1 MSQIKKRIVAL
12 RKAMAKVG
20 VDAYLIPSSDPHQSE
35 YVADHWNARTWISGF
50 TGSAGIVV
58 ITAKNAYLW
67 TDSRYFL
74 QADTQLKGSG
84 IDLQKQVVPHAP
96 EHLDWLR
103 DNLPGNAVIGLDGKN
118 FSVGQLQAL
127 KKKVEVKAISVNT
140 NQDLIA
146 EIWTD
151 RPDLPNTPIFD
162 HKEKFAGVS
171 RKDKIRAIQAKMED
185 YGATYHLMTTLDDIA
200 WTFNIRGKDVA
211 FNPVAIANAVIG
223 KEVSYLFIDPQK
235 VSDTLRKSFDKLA
248 IVVKP
253 YDALDQF
260 LKDLPKGKILIDPD
274 RINAHLHSLVDPE
287 KLLYA
292 PTIAMQLKA
301 IKNETE
307 IAHMKEVMVRDGV
320 ALTQFYRWL
329 EKELKTRSVTE
340 CEVAEQLA
348 YFRKAQ
354 GFYHGESFAAIVGYN
369 GNGAIVHYRAMPDT
383 CAAIE
388 KSGMLLIDS
397 GGQYEDGTTDITRTI
412 SLGRATKEQKK
423 CYTLVLKGHIAI
435 ATLVFPRGTKGLQM
449 DAFARQALWRN
460 HLDYGHGTGHGVGFF
475 LNVHEP
481 PQGFTTTASR
491 GGLTPIE
498 EGMITSNEPGFY
510 KTGQFGIRT
519 ENLMLTV
526 NDETNEYGDFLRFET
541 ITLFPIDKKLIDLK
555 LLSDLEI
562 DWINQYHQEV
572 EDQLLPHLSKEEQKW
587 LEEKCREIG

>member
-1 MSQIKKRIVAL
+1 MSQIKKRISAL
-12 RKAMAKVG
+12 RKAMANAG
-20 VDAYLIPSSDPHQSE
+20 IDAYLIPSSDPHQSE
-35 YVADHWNARTWISGF
+35 YVAEHWNSRNWISGF

-58 ITAKNAYLW
+58 VTAKAAFLW

-74 QADTQLKGSG
+74 QADTELKGTG
-84 IDLQKQVVPHAP
+84 ITLQKQVVPHAP
-96 EHLDWLR
+96 EHLDWL
-103 DNLPGNAVIGLDGKN
+103 NHHLTNNAVIGLDGKN
-118 FSVGQLQAL
+118 FSVGQVKAL
-127 KKKVEVKAISVNT
+127 KNKVAAKGITVDT
-140 NQDLIA
+140 TQDLIA
-146 EIWTD
+146 EIWKD
-151 RPDLPNTPIFD
+151 RPNLPNTPIFD
-162 HKEKFAGVS
+162 HKEKFAGQS
-171 RKDKIRAIQAKMED
+171 RKEKIRAIQAKMETF
-185 YGATYHLMTTLDDIA
+185 GVTHHLMTTLDDIA

-235 VSDTLRKSFDKLA
+235 VPDSLRKDFDKLA
-248 IVVKP
+248 IVIKP
-253 YDALDQF
+253 YDGLDQF
-260 LKDLPKGKILIDPD
+260 LRELNGKILVDSD
-274 RINAHLHSLVDPE
+274 KINAHLHSLIDTD
-287 KLLYA
+287 KLIYA

-301 IKNETE
+301 IKNEVE
-307 IAHMKEVMVRDGV
+307 IAHMKAVMVRDGV
-320 ALTQFYRWL
+320 ALTKFYRWL
-329 EKELKTRSVTE
+329 EKELKSRKVTE

-348 YFRKAQ
+348 YYRNAQ

-369 GNGAIVHYRAMPDT
+369 ANGAIVHYRAMPET

-388 KSGMLLIDS
+388 KSGVLLIDS

-435 ATLVFPRGTKGLQM
+435 ATLVFPRGTKGIQM

-510 KTGQFGIRT
+510 KTGEFGIRT

-526 NDETNEYGDFLRFET
+526 DDETNEYGDFLRFET

-555 LLSDLEI
+555 LLTDLEI

-587 LEEKCREIG
+587 LEVKCREIG

>member
-1 MSQIKKRIVAL
+1 MSQIKKRISAL
-12 RKAMAKVG
+12 RKVMAKAG
-20 VDAYLIPSSDPHQSE
+20 IDAYLIPSSDPHQSE
-35 YVADHWNARTWISGF
+35 YVAEHWNSRNWISGF

-58 ITAKNAYLW
+58 VTAKAAFLW

-74 QADTQLKGSG
+74 QADTQLKGTG
-84 IDLQKQVVPHAP
+84 ISLQKQVVPHAP
-96 EHLDWLR
+96 EHLDWLSR
-103 DNLPGNAVIGLDGKN
+103 HLPSKAVIGLDGKN
-118 FSVGQLQAL
+118 FSVGQLNAL
-127 KKKVEVKAISVNT
+127 QKKVAAKEIRVNT
-140 NQDLIA
+140 TQDLIA
-146 EIWTD
+146 EIWKD
-151 RPDLPNTPIFD
+151 RPSLPNTPIFD
-162 HKEKFAGVS
+162 HKEKFAGKS
-171 RKDKIRAIQAKMED
+171 RKDKIRAIQAKMEG

-211 FNPVAIANAVIG
+211 YNPVAIANAVIG

-235 VSDTLRKSFDKLA
+235 VPDALRKAFDKLA
-248 IVVKP
+248 IVIKP
-253 YDALDQF
+253 YDGLDQF
-260 LKDLPKGKILIDPD
+260 LKDLPTGKILIDPD
-274 RINAHLHSLVDPE
+274 KINAHLHSLIEAE
-287 KLLYA
+287 KIIYA

-301 IKNETE
+301 IKNEVE
-307 IAHMKEVMVRDGV
+307 IAHMKAVMLRDGV
-320 ALTQFYRWL
+320 ALTKFYRWL
-329 EKELKTRSVTE
+329 EKELKSRSVTE

-348 YFRKAQ
+348 YYRKAQ
-354 GFYHGESFAAIVGYN
+354 GFYHGESFSAIVGYN
-369 GNGAIVHYRAMPDT
+369 ANGAIVHYRAMPET

-388 KSGMLLIDS
+388 KSGILLIDS

-435 ATLVFPRGTKGLQM
+435 ATLVFPRGTKGIQM

-510 KTGQFGIRT
+510 KTGEFGIRT

-526 NDETNEYGDFLRFET
+526 DDETNEYGDFLRFET

-555 LLSDLEI
+555 LLTDLEI

>member
-1 MSQIKKRIVAL
+1 MSHIKKRIAAL
-12 RKAMAKVG
+12 RKAMVNAG
-20 VDAYLIPSSDPHQSE
+20 LDAYLIPSSDPHQSE
-35 YVADHWNARTWISGF
+35 YVADHWNSRTWISGF

-58 ITAKNAYLW
+58 VTAKDAYLW

-84 IDLQKQVVPHAP
+84 IELQKQRVPHAP

-103 DNLPGNAVIGLDGKN
+103 QQLPSDAVIGIDGKN
-118 FSVGQLQAL
+118 FSIGQVQAL
-127 KKKVEVKAISVNT
+127 QKNVGEKGITINT
-140 NQDLIA
+140 AQDLLA
-146 EIWTD
+146 EIWKD
-151 RPDLPNTPIFD
+151 RPDLPNTSIFE
-162 HKEKFAGVS
+162 HEEKFAGVD
-171 RKDKIRAIQAKMED
+171 RKDKIRAIQAKMAT

-200 WTFNIRGKDVA
+200 WTFNIRGKDVD
-211 FNPVAIANAVIG
+211 FNPVAIANAIVG

-235 VSDTLRKSFDKLA
+235 VPDTLRKSFDKLA
-248 IVVKP
+248 IVIKP

-260 LKDLPKGKILIDPD
+260 LKDLPKGKILIDPE
-274 RINAHLHSLVDPE
+274 RI
-287 KLLYA
+287 LYA
-292 PTIAMQLKA
+292 PTIAIHLKA
-301 IKNETE
+301 IKNEVE
-307 IAHMKEVMVRDGV
+307 IAHMKAVMVRDGI

-329 EKELKTRSVTE
+329 EKELENRSVTE
-340 CEVAEQLA
+340 CEVAEQIA

-354 GFYHGESFAAIVGYN
+354 GAYHGESFSAIVGYKE
-369 GNGAIVHYRAMPDT
+369 NGAIVHYRPMPET

-388 KSGMLLIDS
+388 KSGVLLIDS

-412 SLGRATKEQKK
+412 SLGHATKEQKK

-510 KTGQFGIRT
+510 KTGAFGIRT
-519 ENLMLTV
+519 ENLMLTA

-555 LLSDLEI
+555 LLTDLEI

-572 EDQLLPHLSKEEQKW
+572 EDRLLPHLSKEEQKW
-587 LEEKCREIG
+587 LAEKCREIG